1 MVIMEALLV
10 VLATTLSLRAPTLHP
25 ATMEGPTLAQ
35 AATILLVLTLLEP
48 MPLLSLRLRED
59 TTTHSLNSL
68 NNSST
73 VMDSNSNSR
82 GEQHTSPD
90 LLLTNPLLS
99 CSYSARSQEQQGGY
113 NGFPSRQ

>member
-48 MPLLSLRLRED
+48 MPLLSLRLRD
-59 TTTHSLNSL
+59 TTTHRLNSL
-68 NNSST
+68 NNRST
-73 VMDSNSNSR
+73 IMDSNSR
-82 GEQHTSPD
+82 GEQHT
-90 LLLTNPLLS
+90 
-99 CSYSARSQEQQGGY
+99 
-113 NGFPSRQ
+113 